1 MIFIVLSDMIT
12 WIHLYLEF
20 LETNTHMM
28 LRIVE
33 NVQVL
38 HFKRARK
45 AVIKEKLILQKLSM
59 YIITFLV
66 LISPKVSIQNV
77 IVLFSPLQFRFD

>member
-1 MIFIVLSDMIT
+1 VRYQLFTEQIIMIFIVLSDMIT

-45 AVIKEKLILQKLSM
+45 AVIKEKLTLQKLSM

-66 LISPKVSIQNV
+66 LISPKVSN
-77 IVLFSPLQFRFD
+77 